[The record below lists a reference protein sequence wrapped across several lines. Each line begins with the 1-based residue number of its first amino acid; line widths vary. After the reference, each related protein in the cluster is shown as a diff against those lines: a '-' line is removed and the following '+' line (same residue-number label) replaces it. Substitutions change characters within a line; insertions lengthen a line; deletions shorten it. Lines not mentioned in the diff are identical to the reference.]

1 MTEKRIRVRLDAGNT
16 KAEIKSLNSEM
27 KGLGSTSDKTSDSM
41 RKLTSVAQ
49 AVASALAAAQIVKY
63 ADSWTTVNNRLNQ
76 ATSSASEFVKAQ
88 KGVISIAQESAT
100 DLEGVASAYS
110 RLAQATS
117 ELGLS
122 QDQLL
127 NVTSKLTLA
136 LKAGGATADETSS
149 VMIQLAQG
157 LGSGALQGDELRSIL
172 EASIPISKAL
182 AAEFGVNVGQ
192 LKTLGSQGL
201 ITADKVISAIE
212 NMDESALSFT
222 KTFTDGLTNVNNSLT
237 VYVGEINESLGATK
251 LAGEALNSLANNIDV
266 VGESVV
272 VLATVFG
279 AKLVG
284 AIASGTVAYIA
295 NTKAAIA
302 NVAANNAPLKSNV
315 ELAKSELAKNIQ
327 IQAGAKRYLANA
339 QGAYALSAATT
350 ALAKANGKVAASQ
363 AALTAS
369 TNALAVAT
377 TRATLVTRG
386 ATAAMAL
393 LGGPVG
399 IAIIAAASIAYFATT
414 METASDRADEYKKKI
429 KLVTEELKESEKAQ
443 GALNVAL
450 RESIKIDINK
460 KIQSLK
466 DQIKEQEQAQIDA
479 TRSTKEYS
487 TGLQTATN
495 KIEEL
500 NTKIGILKQSLFE
513 LDAETSK
520 EDILKGLDI
529 GEQNIGQANVSTGID
544 STDAVNASL
553 DAFFAAES
561 KLQFDALGNAI
572 AYNQKKFEALK
583 SSLAIETQAI
593 QEEAEVRAAFA
604 AGEINQRQLDE
615 ELAIQNIFYNYQARR
630 EAILENE
637 QLTFDQRTELL
648 ESLKQQELEAE
659 RLKQEELAGIK
670 RQAVDNDLELEQQR
684 SKSIESMRIANY
696 RSGVNLLGQFV
707 KQSSTFGKALIVID
721 KGLGIAETVVNTE
734 VASIRALAE
743 LGPIAGPPAAAAIKT
758 AGAISIA
765 TIAAT
770 GIGQLAASGGG
781 SSGSIPTTSGGGFS
795 SASSTIAPT
804 APTQS
809 TQRVFNIELPDS
821 GFVAV
826 DTVSDILK
834 SLAENNEDMQIAIS
848 KGQKQA
854 ARVGAI

>member
-16 KAEIKSLNSEM
+16 KTEIKSLNSEM

-222 KTFTDGLTNVNNSLT
+222 KTFADGLTNVNNSLT
-237 VYVGEINESLGATK
+237 VYVGEINESLGVTK
-251 LAGEALNSLANNIDV
+251 TAGEALNSLANNIEIVGDGLIV
-266 VGESVV
+266 V
-272 VLATVFG
+272 ATIFG
-279 AKLVG
+279 ARLAG
-284 AIASGTVAYIA
+284 SIAGSTAALIAY
-295 NTKAAIA
+295 TRQS
-302 NVAANNAPLKSNV
+302 L
-315 ELAKSELAKNIQ
+315 
-327 IQAGAKRYLANA
+327 
-339 QGAYALSAATT
+339 
-350 ALAKANGKVAASQ
+350 AASVQ
-363 AALTAS
+363 
-369 TNALAVAT
+369 TNALGQVVART
-377 TRATLVTRG
+377 TVAMNAQALAARG
-386 ATAAMAL
+386 ASAAMGL
-393 LGGPVG
+393 LGGPLG
-399 IAIIAAASIAYFATT
+399 
-414 METASDRADEYKKKI
+414 
-429 KLVTEELKESEKAQ
+429 
-443 GALNVAL
+443 VAL
-450 RESIKIDINK
+450 I
-460 KIQSLK
+460 
-466 DQIKEQEQAQIDA
+466 
-479 TRSTKEYS
+479 
-487 TGLQTATN
+487 
-495 KIEEL
+495 
-500 NTKIGILKQSLFE
+500 
-513 LDAETSK
+513 
-520 EDILKGLDI
+520 
-529 GEQNIGQANVSTGID
+529 
-544 STDAVNASL
+544 
-553 DAFFAAES
+553 
-561 KLQFDALGNAI
+561 
-572 AYNQKKFEALK
+572 
-583 SSLAIETQAI
+583 
-593 QEEAEVRAAFA
+593 
-604 AGEINQRQLDE
+604 
-615 ELAIQNIFYNYQARR
+615 
-630 EAILENE
+630 
-637 QLTFDQRTELL
+637 
-648 ESLKQQELEAE
+648 
-659 RLKQEELAGIK
+659 
-670 RQAVDNDLELEQQR
+670 
-684 SKSIESMRIANY
+684 
-696 RSGVNLLGQFV
+696 
-707 KQSSTFGKALIVID
+707 
-721 KGLGIAETVVNTE
+721 
-734 VASIRALAE
+734 
-743 LGPIAGPPAAAAIKT
+743 AAAAILYFAETAETAQERTKRLSDEVQGLTKSYTELNEKQRQIELTNINNEFKALQLELQNAQKKLNTFKNFSESPIKT
-758 AGAISIA
+758 ENVRKYKGEIERINTELDKLSVKQQAVFNAGFESVEFTDATNNDGKKAPTKAGNAGEQNGEAEFNKFASTERLKTQFLRDEIALRQQLELDNATQEEEAFQLDILGIAQQYELRSQAIIANEKLNDEQKSILLQELFEQEA
-765 TIAAT
+765 EAQRLRQQKLTDITQEGEDKRTDIELLAQNARINNLQNGASSALSLLSAFGDKSFKTQKKFAIADSLINIAGGVAKALNNPYPANLGFAAQVAAQGAGLISTIKST
-770 GIGQLAASGGG
+770 NPASSSASVGV
-781 SSGSIPTTSGGGFS
+781 SGSASAS
-795 SASSTIAPT
+795 SPSTSSTIAPT
-804 APTQS
+804 APAQS

>member
-27 KGLGSTSDKTSDSM
+27 KGLGSTSDKTTDSM
-41 RKLTSVAQ
+41 RRLTSVAQ
-49 AVASALAAAQIVKY
+49 AVATALASAQIVKY

-88 KGVISIAQESAT
+88 KGVISIAQASAT

-201 ITADKVISAIE
+201 ITAGKVISAIE

-222 KTFTDGLTNVNNSLT
+222 KTFADGLTNVNNSLT
-237 VYVGEINESLGATK
+237 VYVGEINESLGVTK
-251 LAGEALNSLANNIDV
+251 TAGEALNSLANNIEIVGDGLIV
-266 VGESVV
+266 V
-272 VLATVFG
+272 ATIFG
-279 AKLVG
+279 ARLAG
-284 AIASGTVAYIA
+284 SIAGSTAALIAY
-295 NTKAAIA
+295 TRQS
-302 NVAANNAPLKSNV
+302 L
-315 ELAKSELAKNIQ
+315 
-327 IQAGAKRYLANA
+327 
-339 QGAYALSAATT
+339 
-350 ALAKANGKVAASQ
+350 AASVQ
-363 AALTAS
+363 
-369 TNALAVAT
+369 TNALGQVIARSTVAMN
-377 TRATLVTRG
+377 AQALAARG
-386 ATAAMAL
+386 ATAAMGL
-393 LGGPVG
+393 LGGPIG
-399 IAIIAAASIAYFATT
+399 IALIAASSIAYFATT
-414 METASDRADEYKKKI
+414 MDTASTAADSYAERVKA
-429 KLVTEELKESEKAQ
+429 VTGE
-443 GALNVAL
+443 L
-450 RESIKIDINK
+450 RENEKQQGKANEKLRDSLKINISS
-460 KIQSLK
+460 KIQALESDLK
-466 DQIKEQEQAQIDA
+466 KQEQAILDA
-479 TRSTKEYS
+479 TRSGADFS
-487 TGLQTATN
+487 AGLITATQ
-495 KIEEL
+495 KAGGLESQIQS
-500 NTKIGILKQSLFE
+500 LKQSLFE
-513 LDAETSK
+513 LNAETSK

-553 DAFFAAES
+553 DAFFEAES

-572 AYNQKKFEALK
+572 AYNKKKFEALK

-615 ELAIQNIFYNYQARR
+615 ELALQNIFYNYQARR

-637 QLTFDQRTELL
+637 QLTFDQKKELL
-648 ESLKQQELEAE
+648 ASLREQELEAE
-659 RLKQEELAGIK
+659 RIKQAELTNITTEGTQARADAEKAYTQTVDSLRSSTLSNAVGLLSALTNESKAAAIAGIAIQTATAL
-670 RQAVDNDLELEQQR
+670 QANT
-684 SKSIESMRIANY
+684 A
-696 RSGVNLLGQFV
+696 
-707 KQSSTFGKALIVID
+707 ST
-721 KGLGIAETVVNTE
+721 
-734 VASIRALAE
+734 
-743 LGPIAGPPAAAAIKT
+743 AAAATLAFASQLIPGDPTSIGRAT
-758 AGAISIA
+758 AAAGYANGLGAANAALIIGSGIA
-765 TIAAT
+765 KGVGA
-770 GIGQLAASGGG
+770 LGG
-781 SSGSIPTTSGGGFS
+781 SSSGGSSSSGFS
-795 SASSTIAPT
+795 QSSGTSSTIAPT

>member
-27 KGLGSTSDKTSDSM
+27 KGLGSTSDKTTDSM
-41 RKLTSVAQ
+41 RRLTSVAQ
-49 AVASALAAAQIVKY
+49 AVATALASAQIVKY

-88 KGVISIAQESAT
+88 KGVISIAQASAT

-222 KTFTDGLTNVNNSLT
+222 KTFADGLTNVNNSLT
-237 VYVGEINESLGATK
+237 VYVGEINESLGVTK
-251 LAGEALNSLANNIDV
+251 TAGEALNSLANNIEV
-266 VGESVV
+266 VGDGLIVV
-272 VLATVFG
+272 ATIFG
-279 AKLVG
+279 ARLAG
-284 AIASGTVAYIA
+284 SIAGSTAALIAY
-295 NTKAAIA
+295 TRQS
-302 NVAANNAPLKSNV
+302 L
-315 ELAKSELAKNIQ
+315 
-327 IQAGAKRYLANA
+327 
-339 QGAYALSAATT
+339 
-350 ALAKANGKVAASQ
+350 AASVQ
-363 AALTAS
+363 
-369 TNALAVAT
+369 TNALGQVVARST
-377 TRATLVTRG
+377 VAMNAQALAARG
-386 ATAAMAL
+386 ATAAMGL
-393 LGGPVG
+393 LGGPIG
-399 IAIIAAASIAYFATT
+399 IALIAASSIAYFATT
-414 METASDRADEYKKKI
+414 MDTASTAADSYAERVKA
-429 KLVTEELKESEKAQ
+429 VTGE
-443 GALNVAL
+443 L
-450 RESIKIDINK
+450 RENEKQQGKANEKLRDSLKINISS
-460 KIQSLK
+460 KIQALESDLK
-466 DQIKEQEQAQIDA
+466 KQEQAILDA
-479 TRSTKEYS
+479 TRSGADFS
-487 TGLQTATN
+487 AGLITATQ
-495 KIEEL
+495 KAGDLESQIQS
-500 NTKIGILKQSLFE
+500 LKQSLFE
-513 LDAETSK
+513 LDSETSK

-544 STDAVNASL
+544 SNDAVNASL
-553 DAFFAAES
+553 DAFFEAES

-637 QLTFDQRTELL
+637 QLTFDQRAELL

-670 RQAVDNDLELEQQR
+670 KQGVDNDLGLEAFRAKQLDA
-684 SKSIESMRIANY
+684 MRLANF
-696 RSGVNLLGQFV
+696 RSGVSLLGMFV
-707 KQSSTFGKALIVID
+707 KESSSFGKALIVID

-734 VASIRALAE
+734 VASMRALAE
-743 LGPIAGPPAAAAIKT
+743 LGPVAGAPVSAAIK
-758 AGAISIA
+758 AKGAISIA

-795 SASSTIAPT
+795 STSSTIAPT

>member
-16 KAEIKSLNSEM
+16 KTEIKSLNSEM

-76 ATSSASEFVKAQ
+76 ATSSAGEFVKAQ
-88 KGVISIAQESAT
+88 KGVISIAQASAT

-222 KTFTDGLTNVNNSLT
+222 KTFADGLTNVNNSLT
-237 VYVGEINESLGATK
+237 VYVGEINESLGVTK
-251 LAGEALNSLANNIDV
+251 TAGEALNSLANNIEIVGDGLIV
-266 VGESVV
+266 V
-272 VLATVFG
+272 ATIFG
-279 AKLVG
+279 ARLAG
-284 AIASGTVAYIA
+284 SIAGSTAALIAY
-295 NTKAAIA
+295 TRQS
-302 NVAANNAPLKSNV
+302 L
-315 ELAKSELAKNIQ
+315 
-327 IQAGAKRYLANA
+327 
-339 QGAYALSAATT
+339 
-350 ALAKANGKVAASQ
+350 AASVQ
-363 AALTAS
+363 
-369 TNALAVAT
+369 TNALGQVVARST
-377 TRATLVTRG
+377 VAMNAQALAARG
-386 ATAAMAL
+386 ASAAMGL
-393 LGGPVG
+393 LGGPLGV
-399 IAIIAAASIAYFATT
+399 ALIAASSIAYFATT
-414 METASDRADEYKKKI
+414 MDTASTAADSYAEKVKA
-429 KLVTEELKESEKAQ
+429 VTGE
-443 GALNVAL
+443 L
-450 RESIKIDINK
+450 RENEKQQGKANEKLRDSLKINISS
-460 KIQSLK
+460 KIQALESDLK
-466 DQIKEQEQAQIDA
+466 KQEQAILDA
-479 TRSTKEYS
+479 TRSGTDFS
-487 TGLQTATN
+487 AGLITATQ
-495 KIEEL
+495 KAGDLESQIQS
-500 NTKIGILKQSLFE
+500 LKQSLFE
-513 LDAETSK
+513 LDSETSK

-544 STDAVNASL
+544 SNDAVNASL

-572 AYNQKKFEALK
+572 AYNQNKFEALK

-615 ELAIQNIFYNYQARR
+615 ELALQNIFYTYEARR
-630 EAILENE
+630 TAILENE
-637 QLTFDQRTELL
+637 QLTFDQKNELL
-648 ESLKQQELEAE
+648 ASLREQELEAE
-659 RLKQEELAGIK
+659 RIKQAELTSITKQGQEDRTQVEILAQNARINNLQNGASSALSLLSAFGDKSFKTQKKFAIADSLINIAG
-670 RQAVDNDLELEQQR
+670 
-684 SKSIESMRIANY
+684 
-696 RSGVNLLGQFV
+696 GVA
-707 KQSSTFGKALIVID
+707 KALNNPYPANLGFAAQVAAQGA
-721 KGLGIAETVVNTE
+721 GLISTIKSTNP
-734 VASIRALAE
+734 AS
-743 LGPIAGPPAAAAIKT
+743 
-758 AGAISIA
+758 SS
-765 TIAAT
+765 
-770 GIGQLAASGGG
+770 ASVGV
-781 SSGSIPTTSGGGFS
+781 SGSTSGSTS
-795 SASSTIAPT
+795 SPSTSSTIAPT